1 MNIPFVSQRVQK
13 YWAEYEW
20 SNIWAMFRNSRIP
33 PKVCSNACRGKLVII
48 TGATSG
54 IGYAA
59 ARLFASRGADILAI
73 NRSREK
79 SETLCAELEKEFGA
93 HCEFL
98 LADLALLDDMH
109 RTAQYLRDMNRPI
122 DILIHNAGIY
132 LDRRTLTSDGIE
144 TTFAVNYLSNFVM
157 NYTLAERLRNEGQA
171 RIIMVGSEAYRFA
184 AWGLHL
190 EDINFDRRRY
200 GGLKAYGAAKLA
212 QILSMHQFHR
222 LFEHS
227 GVTINTMHPGMVATN
242 TGRDNRPFYRWYK
255 KNVIDKMS
263 QTPDISAAALYYLGV
278 SPEIDGVS
286 DTFFNLTT
294 PEETTPPA
302 CDRQAAE
309 ELWNI
314 SIELGRLA

>member
-1 MNIPFVSQRVQK
+1 MNIPFVNARIQK

-20 SNIWAMFRNSRIP
+20 STIWAMIRNSRMP
-33 PKVCSNACRGKLVII
+33 PRTCSDSCRGKLVVI

-59 ARLFASRGADILAI
+59 ARLFASGGADILAI

-79 SETLCAELEKEFGA
+79 SEKLCAELEREFGA
-93 HCEFL
+93 HCEYM
-98 LADLALLDDMH
+98 LADLSLLQDMH
-109 RTAQYLRDMNRPI
+109 RAAANLRDMPRPI
-122 DILIHNAGIY
+122 DMLIHNAGIY
-132 LDRRTLTSDGIE
+132 LDRRTITPDGIE

-157 NYTLAERLRNEGQA
+157 NYLLAERLKNEGRA

-184 AWGLHL
+184 AWGLHF
-190 EDINFDRRRY
+190 EDINFDKRRY

-222 LFEHS
+222 LFERS
-227 GVTINTMHPGMVATN
+227 SITINTMHPGMVATN

-255 KNVIDKMS
+255 KNFIDKMS

-278 SPEIDGVS
+278 SQDISGIS

-302 CDRQAAE
+302 RDLQAAE
-309 ELWNI
+309 ALWNI
-314 SIELGRLA
+314 SIKLGRLA